1 MNERISRQEVSDALE
16 RRLSGLQDDPWLT
29 AKVLSKAEGEKTV
42 KKISATAIL
51 VIALLALTMAG
62 ALAAALNAWGV
73 IDFAGNLGWT
83 YVPENARDSVTA
95 ENLTVETDHLIC
107 TIRESYYDGEILRV
121 TADIEPKEK
130 MLLVADDETIMPA
143 DNEED
148 CGVTAV
154 EYAKAHFGSRL
165 GDVYLFPEE
174 MDVDCET
181 EWRSNEDGSVT
192 VYMACFFPD
201 EQAERDAELEL
212 GYVPGRDLESLT
224 EEELEEEGLF
234 DTENMERTPVTL
246 KVRAVETESYV
257 CEEPLDFPSAGVQV
271 TRVAMTVS
279 PLEIRYRLY
288 FTVTDLEKYKATE
301 GGLWFEFVNPESTA
315 TEYFEQT
322 FEGGLSGGGSIGCVD
337 DEDEFGNEKVG
348 TVLCQT
354 DTLGLNALGEEYT
367 LRAYNCWEK
376 TRYETVTFRVTK
388 VE

>member
-16 RRLSGLQDDPWLT
+16 RRLSGLQEDPWLT

-95 ENLTVETDHLIC
+95 ENMTVETDDLVC
-107 TIRESYYDGEILRV
+107 TIRESYYDGEILRL
-121 TADIEPKEK
+121 TADIAPKEK
-130 MLLVADDETIMPA
+130 MLLVAEDEVIMPA

-148 CGVTAV
+148 CVTAV
-154 EYAKAHFGSRL
+154 EYAKAHFGGRL
-165 GDVYLFPEE
+165 GDVYLYPED
-174 MDVDCET
+174 MDVDGEAD
-181 EWRSNEDGSVT
+181 WRRNEDGSVT
-192 VYMACFFPD
+192 LYMACFFPD
-201 EQAERDAELEL
+201 ELPEREAKLEL
-212 GYVPGRDLESLT
+212 GYVPGKDLESLT
-224 EEELEEEGLF
+224 EEELEEESLF
-234 DTENMERTPVTL
+234 DTENMVRTPVTL

-288 FTVTDLEKYKATE
+288 FTVTDLEKYKALD

-315 TEYFEQT
+315 ADYFEQT
-322 FEGGLSGGGSIGCVD
+322 FEGGLSGSGSIVCVD
-337 DEDEFGNEKVG
+337 DRDEFGNEKVG
-348 TVLCQT
+348 SVLCQT

-367 LRAYNCWEK
+367 IRAYNCWEK
-376 TRYETVTFRVTK
+376 TRYETVTFRVEK
-388 VE
+388 VK

>member
-16 RRLSGLQDDPWLT
+16 RRLSGLQEDPWLT

-73 IDFAGNLGWT
+73 IDFAGNLSWT

-95 ENLTVETDHLIC
+95 ENLTVETDDLVC
-107 TIRESYYDGEILRV
+107 TIRESYYDGEILRL
-121 TADIEPKEK
+121 TADIAPKEK
-130 MLLVADDETIMPA
+130 MLLVAEDEVIMPA

-148 CGVTAV
+148 CVTAV
-154 EYAKAHFGSRL
+154 EYAKTQFGGRL
-165 GDVYLFPEE
+165 GDVYLCPED
-174 MDVDCET
+174 MDVDCEVD
-181 EWRSNEDGSVT
+181 WRSNENGSVT
-192 VYMACFFPD
+192 LYMACFFPD
-201 EQAERDAELEL
+201 ELPERDAKLEL
-212 GYVPGRDLESLT
+212 GYVPGKDLESLT
-224 EEELEEEGLF
+224 EEELEEESLF
-234 DTENMERTPVTL
+234 DTENMVRTPVTL

-257 CEEPLDFPSAGVQV
+257 CEEPLDFPSAGVKV

-288 FTVTDLEKYKATE
+288 FTVTDLEKYKAMD

-315 TEYFEQT
+315 TDYFEQT
-322 FEGGLSGGGSIGCVD
+322 FEGGLSGSGSIVCVD
-337 DEDEFGNEKVG
+337 DRDEFGNEKVG
-348 TVLCQT
+348 SVLCQT

-367 LRAYNCWEK
+367 IRAYNCWEK
-376 TRYETVTFRVTK
+376 TRYETVTFRVEK
-388 VE
+388 VK

>member
-16 RRLSGLQDDPWLT
+16 RRLSGLQEDPWLT
-29 AKVLSKAEGEKTV
+29 AKVLSKAEGEKPV

-51 VIALLALTMAG
+51 VIALLALSMAG

-95 ENLTVETDHLIC
+95 ENLTVETDDLVC
-107 TIRESYYDGEILRV
+107 TIRESYYDGEILRL
-121 TADIEPKEK
+121 TADIAPKEK
-130 MLLVADDETIMPA
+130 MLLVAEDEVIMPA

-148 CGVTAV
+148 CVTAV
-154 EYAKAHFGSRL
+154 EYAKTQFGGRL
-165 GDVYLFPEE
+165 GDVYLCPED
-174 MDVDCET
+174 MDVDCEAD
-181 EWRSNEDGSVT
+181 WRSNEDGSVT
-192 VYMACFFPD
+192 LYMACFFPD
-201 EQAERDAELEL
+201 ELPEREAKLEL
-212 GYVPGRDLESLT
+212 GYVPGKDLESLT
-224 EEELEEEGLF
+224 EEELEEESFF
-234 DTENMERTPVTL
+234 DTENMVRTPVTL

-288 FTVTDLEKYKATE
+288 FTVTDLEKYKALD

-315 TEYFEQT
+315 ADYFEQT
-322 FEGGLSGGGSIGCVD
+322 FEGGLSGSGSIVCVD
-337 DEDEFGNEKVG
+337 DRDEFGNEKVG
-348 TVLCQT
+348 SVLCQT

-367 LRAYNCWEK
+367 IRAYNCWEK
-376 TRYETVTFRVTK
+376 TRYEAVTFRVEK
-388 VE
+388 VK